1 MAQKEKQIKTVYLL
15 RHAKAENQDL
25 KKNDHE
31 RRLIDKGIRHA
42 GKMAK
47 LLEDFRF
54 PPEAIF
60 TSSAARAHETAQI
73 FAKALKLEN
82 QLTVEDT
89 LYSASQQAYLQRI
102 QKMPEELSSVMIV
115 GHNPSLSDLV
125 GLLTLGEVGKLPVE
139 LKKGGI
145 ATLSRSAARGPG
157 YRLDWVAP
165 PALLRNLREE

>member
-60 TSSAARAHETAQI
+60 TSSASRAHETAQI

-82 QLTVEDT
+82 QLTVEDA

-115 GHNPSLSDLV
+115 GHNPILEDLLV
-125 GLLTLGEVGKLPVE
+125 TLT
-139 LKKGGI
+139 
-145 ATLSRSAARGPG
+145 SRSPFHTKMPTCALAAVHFHVTLWSEIR
-157 YRLDWVAP
+157 
-165 PALLRNLREE
+165 PATGILRMLLYPKLFSD

>member
-47 LLEDFRF
+47 LVESFRF

-60 TSSAARAHETAQI
+60 TSSAARAYETAKI
-73 FAKALKLEN
+73 FAETLKLEDT
-82 QLTVEDT
+82 LKVEDS
-89 LYSASQQAYLQRI
+89 LYSASQQAYLAQI
-102 QKMPEELSSVMIV
+102 QKMPDELSSVMIV
-115 GHNPSLSDLV
+115 GHNPILEDLLV
-125 GLLTLGEVGKLPVE
+125 TLT
-139 LKKGGI
+139 
-145 ATLSRSAARGPG
+145 SRSPFHTKMPTCALAAVHFHVTLWSEIR
-157 YRLDWVAP
+157 
-165 PALLRNLREE
+165 PATGILRVVLYPKLFAE

>member
-115 GHNPSLSDLV
+115 GHNPILEDLLV
-125 GLLTLGEVGKLPVE
+125 TLT
-139 LKKGGI
+139 
-145 ATLSRSAARGPG
+145 SRSPFHTKMPTCALAAVHFHVTLWSEIR
-157 YRLDWVAP
+157 
-165 PALLRNLREE
+165 PATGILRMLLYPKLFSD

>member
-115 GHNPSLSDLV
+115 GHNPILEDLLV
-125 GLLTLGEVGKLPVE
+125 TLT
-139 LKKGGI
+139 
-145 ATLSRSAARGPG
+145 SRSPFHTKMPTCALAAVHFHVTLWSEIR
-157 YRLDWVAP
+157 
-165 PALLRNLREE
+165 PATGILRMLLYP